1 MPVHGHLENPYV
13 LNHMITEDECKQ
25 SWFTCFHKYFWSKPY
40 SNIWRKILEI
50 RIKRITESRLYGIQN
65 LITFLLIFGCWI
77 LKLDCIQGLNN
88 MVAHLPDITGRTALA
103 VRPDVVNAKY
113 HVITNATYN
122 RDPVLAKFKHVMNID
137 TCTLLCCDYSTL
149 WEALHVNMV
158 EIGARCS
165 DENVK
170 ILVSYQWIGW
180 KRRTK
185 MVGE

>member
-1 MPVHGHLENPYV
+1 MGSIHHSATFSRDRAWNKTAQFDTFWVLLLTIDKPSWVDCILLSSLHLPMSSPTGHL
-13 LNHMITEDECKQ
+13 
-25 SWFTCFHKYFWSKPY
+25 
-40 SNIWRKILEI
+40 KIYACAL
-50 RIKRITESRLYGIQN
+50 
-65 LITFLLIFGCWI
+65 
-77 LKLDCIQGLNN
+77 
-88 MVAHLPDITGRTALA
+88 LPDITGRTALA
-103 VRPDVVNAKY
+103 VQPDVVNAKY

-122 RDPVLAKFKHVMNID
+122 RDPVPAKFKHVTNID
-137 TCTLLCCDYSTL
+137 TCTLLCCDYNTL

-158 EIGARCS
+158 EIGARFS

>member
-1 MPVHGHLENPYV
+1 MKFLVGSCEQHPMLALG
-13 LNHMITEDECKQ
+13 MA
-25 SWFTCFHKYFWSKPY
+25 
-40 SNIWRKILEI
+40 
-50 RIKRITESRLYGIQN
+50 LYWEAVQ
-65 LITFLLIFGCWI
+65 
-77 LKLDCIQGLNN
+77 
-88 MVAHLPDITGRTALA
+88 LPDITGRTALA

-122 RDPVLAKFKHVMNID
+122 RDPVPTKFKHVTNID

-158 EIGARCS
+158 EIGARFS

-170 ILVSYQWIGW
+170 VLVSYQWIGW

>member
-1 MPVHGHLENPYV
+1 MWTHGP
-13 LNHMITEDECKQ
+13 
-25 SWFTCFHKYFWSKPY
+25 KP
-40 SNIWRKILEI
+40 
-50 RIKRITESRLYGIQN
+50 
-65 LITFLLIFGCWI
+65 
-77 LKLDCIQGLNN
+77 
-88 MVAHLPDITGRTALA
+88 LPDITGRT
-103 VRPDVVNAKY
+103 DVVNAKY

-122 RDPVLAKFKHVMNID
+122 RDPVPAKFKHVTNID

-158 EIGARCS
+158 EIGARFS

-180 KRRTK
+180 NRRTK

>member
-1 MPVHGHLENPYV
+1 MTMMMMMMMMMMPMTMTTTTMMIMMMMMMMMMTVTIPMMMILLRPIIRSLNAFHRHIAHVRDSYYRPYY
-13 LNHMITEDECKQ
+13 LARYNWPHSFSCAARCGKRQISCHNKRYIQ
-25 SWFTCFHKYFWSKPY
+25 SRP
-40 SNIWRKILEI
+40 R
-50 RIKRITESRLYGIQN
+50 
-65 LITFLLIFGCWI
+65 
-77 LKLDCIQGLNN
+77 
-88 MVAHLPDITGRTALA
+88 TGEVQTRHE
-103 VRPDVVNAKY
+103 Y
-113 HVITNATYN
+113 
-122 RDPVLAKFKHVMNID
+122 ID

-158 EIGARCS
+158 EIGARFS